1 MIKIKI
7 INKIITAFI
16 NWYLRKADITFVT
29 KTEIHTLKLDIERFK
44 REYKLG
50 LQEINRLKE
59 EIASVNRDKEHY
71 RNKYLNSTGN
81 AFSELTFY
89 AKYLGLVKEHNT
101 LVERINKLGGAQFL
115 NLAESGKLQEA
126 SVPFSSDDISELIKL
141 CHPDKHNGSSRSTA
155 ITQKLLA
162 LRKK

>member
-89 AKYLGLVKEHNT
+89 AKYLGLVK
-101 LVERINKLGGAQFL
+101 
-115 NLAESGKLQEA
+115 
-126 SVPFSSDDISELIKL
+126 
-141 CHPDKHNGSSRSTA
+141 
-155 ITQKLLA
+155 
-162 LRKK
+162 